1 MNSKR
6 LRLGLFGLIGICGV
20 LFVLVFING
29 LSKLTTKS
37 QQLVDLKL
45 QSKTAD
51 AQLASLAQAKKE
63 VAKYSYFK
71 DIAKTVVPADK
82 DQAQAVLDILQIAS
96 ASGVTIQD
104 ITFPTSSLGVKS
116 SESAL
121 AQSSST
127 TKTVVSQAKPVSG
140 ISGLYSIELTVT
152 HNVNVDAPVNQQTT
166 YPELHDFLNRI
177 EHDRRTAQ
185 ITNLNIEPLL
195 KDNKPTPYIS
205 FSLTTN
211 IFMKP

>member
-1 MNSKR
+1 MNNKR
-6 LRLGLFGLIGICGV
+6 LRLVYLGLIGVCCL
-20 LFVLVFING
+20 LFVLIFING
-29 LSKLTTKS
+29 LSKLTSKS

-63 VAKYSYFK
+63 VAQYSYFK
-71 DIAKTVVPADK
+71 DLAKTVVPTDK

-104 ITFPTSSLGVKS
+104 VTFPTSSLGVKS

-121 AQSSST
+121 SQSSST
-127 TKTVVSQAKPVSG
+127 TKTVVSQAKPVTG

-152 HNVNVDAPVNQQTT
+152 HNVNVDAPISQQTT
-166 YPELHDFLNRI
+166 YSELHDFLTRV

-185 ITNLNIEPLL
+185 ITNVNIEPLL
-195 KDNKPTPYIS
+195 KDNRPTPYIN